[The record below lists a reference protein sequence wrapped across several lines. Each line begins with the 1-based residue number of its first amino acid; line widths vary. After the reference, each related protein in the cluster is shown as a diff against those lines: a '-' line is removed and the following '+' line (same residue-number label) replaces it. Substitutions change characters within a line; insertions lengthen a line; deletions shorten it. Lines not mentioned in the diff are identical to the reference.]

1 MTDIEKLTDIYSG
14 LYDTVSQNMTEA
26 GESFSYKKT
35 TLLTNFG
42 QAPRIVDVDRYDA
55 LDNKEYYQAAFVG
68 AYKRL
73 PEEKEEQP
81 WKERTSKSREEFRRS
96 LLTEISGSSVFAIQ
110 HMELTDNPYCMSPHG
125 IKYRILGV
133 LYGLTDKS
141 ALRTFGKK
149 LPAPIEKI
157 IRKVFL

>member
-1 MTDIEKLTDIYSG
+1 MTDIEKLTDIYSR
-14 LYDTVSQNMTEA
+14 LFDVVNQNMTGA
-26 GESFSYKKT
+26 GETFSYEKS

-42 QAPRIVDVDRYDA
+42 QAPRIVDVDRYEA

-81 WKERTSKSREEFRRS
+81 WKDRTKKDREEFRRL

-110 HMELTDNPYCMSPHG
+110 HMKLKDNPYCASPHG
-125 IKYRILGV
+125 IKYRVLGI

-141 ALRTFGKK
+141 SLRTFGKK
-149 LPAPIEKI
+149 LPAPLQNI

>member
-1 MTDIEKLTDIYSG
+1 MTDIDKLTDIYSS
-14 LYDTVSQNMTEA
+14 LYDTVSQNMAEA
-26 GESFSYKKT
+26 GERFSYEKT

-55 LDNKEYYQAAFVG
+55 LDNKEYYQAVFVG

-81 WKERTSKSREEFRRS
+81 WVESASKSREEFRRS
-96 LLTEISGSSVFAIQ
+96 LLAEISGSSVFAIQ
-110 HMELTDNPYCMSPHG
+110 HMELTDNSYCMSPHG
-125 IKYRILGV
+125 IRYRILGI
-133 LYGLTDKS
+133 LYGFTDKS
-141 ALRTFGKK
+141 TLRTFGKK
-149 LPAPIEKI
+149 LPAPIQKI